1 MSHATTKN
9 HETAHTSGSSA
20 HPTQQG
26 TARAN
31 TRAAAPRDAAADAQ
45 RLLLLLAGDWLNNDR
60 THAAE
65 IAALAGAMTGAAG
78 PPVNVDVPYVSVTG
92 ATASCTMGNWQ
103 GEPTEYAYAWHKD
116 GVAIAGATSATYA
129 VQPDHAGHSLACV
142 VTATNAQ
149 GSTAAPM
156 SNAVAIPGTS
166 VQDQPAMRQEE
177 RRMGASPTA

>member
-9 HETAHTSGSSA
+9 HEPAHESA
-20 HPTQQG
+20 TTTHGP
-26 TARAN
+26 ARHAAPG

-45 RLLLLLAGDWLNNDR
+45 RLLLLLAADWLNNDR

-65 IAALAGAMTGAAG
+65 IGALTAAMTASAG
-78 PPVNVDVPYVSVTG
+78 PPVNVDVPYASVTG

-129 VQPDHAGHSLACV
+129 VQPDDSGHSVACV
-142 VTATNAQ
+142 VTATNAL
-149 GSTAAPM
+149 GSTVAPM
-156 SNAVAIPGTS
+156 SNSIAI
-166 VQDQPAMRQEE
+166 A
-177 RRMGASPTA
+177 